1 MYPGLLTIER
11 VTKTFPGVRALEDVS
26 FDLEHGEIHA
36 VVGQNGA
43 GKSTLMHIL
52 AGIVRPDSGRI
63 LLDGEEVEIPN
74 PARGQQL
81 GISIVHQ
88 ELSVFPSRSVAE
100 NIFVGR
106 LPKNRLGFVD
116 KKVLHTQARKCLNAL
131 EVPLEPWTLVRD
143 LGFSYRQLI
152 EIAKALSLGGK
163 LLILDEPTSALT
175 EHETAILLSQ
185 LKRLRDSGIGIIFV
199 SHRLREVFA
208 VSDRITVLRDGAVVG
223 TQKTTDLDPETVIT
237 MMVRRTIAA
246 PPKQKSGA
254 AGKPRLQIRN
264 LIVPRCV
271 HGVDLEIGAGEIV
284 GLTGVAGAG
293 HTEAG
298 RALAGAISH
307 RASAINLDGKPA
319 RIRTLRDAMRRGM
332 VYLPADR
339 RTEGI
344 FLRLSVQLNIV
355 AASLR
360 KVRRGIWVND
370 RQAKRM
376 AQQYVTSLGIRTPGL
391 DQFAVNLSGGNQQKV
406 VLARGLTV
414 DARILIADEP
424 TRGIDV
430 GAKAEVHELLR
441 RLAEAGK
448 SILLISTEFP
458 EILAVSHRIVVM
470 HAGRVVGQV
479 SGADASEERIMAM
492 ASGHVFERN

>member
-1 MYPGLLTIER
+1 MHPKLLTIER

-26 FDLEHGEIHA
+26 FDLERGEIHA

-81 GISIVHQ
+81 GISIVQQ

-116 KKVLHTQARKCLNAL
+116 KKSLHSRARKYLNSL
-131 EVPLEPWTLVRD
+131 EVTLDPWTPVRD

-152 EIAKALSLGGK
+152 EIAKALSYGGK

-175 EHETAILLSQ
+175 EHETAILLNQ
-185 LKRLRDSGIGIIFV
+185 LRRLRDSGIGIIFV

-208 VSDRITVLRDGAVVG
+208 VSNRITVLRDGAVVG
-223 TQKTTDLDPETVIT
+223 TQNTGDLDPDAVIT
-237 MMVRRTIAA
+237 MMVRRTIAMLT
-246 PPKQKSGA
+246 KQKGSA

-264 LIVPRCV
+264 LSVPQCV
-271 HGVDLEIGAGEIV
+271 HGVDLQVRAGEIV
-284 GLTGVAGAG
+284 GLTGIAGAG
-293 HTEAG
+293 HTEVG
-298 RALAGAISH
+298 RALAGATSH
-307 RASAINLDGKPA
+307 RASDISLDGKPA
-319 RIRTLRDAMRRGM
+319 RIRTLRDAMRCGI

-339 RTEGI
+339 RTEGL
-344 FLRLSVQLNIV
+344 FLRLSVQQNIV

-360 KVRRGIWVND
+360 KVRRGIWVQD
-370 RQAKRM
+370 RRARRM
-376 AQQYVTSLGIRTPGL
+376 AREYVESLGIRTPSL

-441 RLAEAGK
+441 RLAQAGK

-458 EILAVSHRIVVM
+458 EILAVSDRIVVM
-470 HAGRVVGQV
+470 HAGRIFGEV
-479 SGADASEERIMAM
+479 SGAEATEEHIMAM
-492 ASGHVFERN
+492 ASGHGFERN

>member
-1 MYPGLLTIER
+1 MSPQLLTIER
-11 VTKTFPGVRALEDVS
+11 VTKTFPGVRALADVS
-26 FDLEHGEIHA
+26 LDLERGEIHA

-63 LLDGEEVEIPN
+63 LIDGEEVEIPN

-106 LPKNRLGFVD
+106 LPKTRFGFVD
-116 KKVLHTQARKCLNAL
+116 KKLLHSQAQKYLNAL

-152 EIAKALSLGGK
+152 EIAKALSYGGK

-175 EHETAILLSQ
+175 EHETAILLNQ

-208 VSDRITVLRDGAVVG
+208 VSNRITVLRDGAVVG
-223 TQKTTDLDPETVIT
+223 TEKTTDVNPDAIIT

-246 PPKQKSGA
+246 TPKQKGGA
-254 AGKPRLQIRN
+254 TGKPQLEIRN
-264 LIVPRCV
+264 LTVPRCV
-271 HGVDLEIGAGEIV
+271 HGVDLEVRAGEIV

-293 HTEAG
+293 HTEVG
-298 RALAGAISH
+298 RALAGAIPH
-307 RASAINLDGKPA
+307 RASDISLDGKPG
-319 RIRTLRDAMRRGM
+319 RIRTLREAMRCGM

-339 RTEGI
+339 RTEGL
-344 FLRLSVQLNIV
+344 FLRLSVQQNIV
-355 AASLR
+355 AASLK
-360 KVRRGIWVND
+360 KVCRGIWVKD
-370 RQAKRM
+370 RQARRM
-376 AQQYVTSLGIRTPGL
+376 AEEYINSLAIRTPSL
-391 DQFAVNLSGGNQQKV
+391 DQFVVNLSGGNQQKV

-458 EILAVSHRIVVM
+458 EILAMSHRIVVM
-470 HAGRVVGQV
+470 HAGRIVGEV
-479 SGADASEERIMAM
+479 SGAEATEERVMAM
-492 ASGHVFERN
+492 ASGHLFERN

>member
-1 MYPGLLTIER
+1 MDLELLTIER
-11 VTKTFPGVRALEDVS
+11 VTKTFPGVRALQDVS
-26 FDLEHGEIHA
+26 FDLDRGEIHA

-63 LLDGEEVEIPN
+63 LMDGQEVEIPN

-116 KKVLHTQARKCLNAL
+116 KKVLHTQAQKFLNAL
-131 EVPLEPWTLVRD
+131 EVPLDPWIPVRD
-143 LGFSYRQLI
+143 LGFSHRQLI
-152 EIAKALSLGGK
+152 EIAKALSYGGK

-175 EHETAILLSQ
+175 EHETAILLNQ
-185 LKRLRDSGIGIIFV
+185 LRRLRDSGIGIIFV

-208 VSDRITVLRDGAVVG
+208 VSNRITVLRDGAVVG
-223 TQKTTDLDPETVIT
+223 TQNTAALDPDAVIT

-246 PPKQKSGA
+246 PPKQKGGA
-254 AGKPRLQIRN
+254 AGRPRLQIRG
-264 LIVPRCV
+264 LTVPRCV
-271 HGVDLEIGAGEIV
+271 HGVDLEVRTGEIV

-293 HTEAG
+293 HTEVG
-298 RALAGAISH
+298 RALAGAIPH
-307 RASAINLDGKPA
+307 RASEVTLDGKPA
-319 RIRTLRDAMRRGM
+319 RIRTLRDAMRCGM

-339 RTEGI
+339 RTEGL
-344 FLRLSVQLNIV
+344 FLRLSVLQNIV

-360 KVRRGIWVND
+360 KVRRGIWVKN
-370 RQAKRM
+370 RKARRM
-376 AQQYVTSLGIRTPGL
+376 AQEYIDSLAIRTPSL
-391 DQFAVNLSGGNQQKV
+391 DQFVLNLSGGNQQKV

-424 TRGIDV
+424 TRGVDV
-430 GAKAEVHELLR
+430 GAKAEVHQLLR

-458 EILAVSHRIVVM
+458 EILAVSHRILVM
-470 HAGRVVGQV
+470 HAGRVVGEV
-479 SGADASEERIMAM
+479 SGAEATEERIMAM
-492 ASGHVFERN
+492 ASGHACERN